1 MKKKKSNYIIA
12 LVVIYFVL
20 VYFFNVISDNVN
32 IKNIGI
38 NKTSDKTFKIISS
51 TENKDIEEILKKY
64 AKENQIDLQIDY
76 AGTIEIMD
84 KLNNGENYD
93 AVWC

>member
-1 MKKKKSNYIIA
+1 MKKKKLNYIIA
-12 LVVIYFVL
+12 LVIIYFVL
-20 VYFFNVISDNVN
+20 VYFFNVISDHIN

-38 NKTSDKTFKIISS
+38 NKISDKTFKIISS

-64 AKENQIDLQIDY
+64 AKENKIDLQIDY

-84 KLNNGENYD
+84 KLNNG
-93 AVWC
+93 